1 MQPKLDF
8 DTEMDLPPEYCHYQ
22 DEGCEFSQTCLNC
35 SLPVCVYDE
44 PRGRQR
50 WLKSQRD
57 SELVR
62 LFEKEGK
69 RAPELA
75 TMFGISRRTV
85 QRALKNSLRAPPP
98 YQDEWPDD
106 LLERTEK

>member
-1 MQPKLDF
+1 MQLEKAF
-8 DTEMDLPPEYCHYQ
+8 DTEMDLPPEYCRYQ

-57 SELVR
+57 REMIR

-75 TMFGISRRTV
+75 VMFSVSRRTV
-85 QRALKNSLRAPPP
+85 QRALKNSLPALPS
-98 YQDEWPDD
+98 YQDE
-106 LLERTEK
+106 